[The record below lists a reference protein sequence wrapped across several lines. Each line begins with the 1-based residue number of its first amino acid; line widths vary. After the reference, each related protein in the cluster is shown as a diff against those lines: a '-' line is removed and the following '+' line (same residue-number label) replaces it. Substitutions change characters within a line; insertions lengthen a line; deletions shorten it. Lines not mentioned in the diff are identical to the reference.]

1 MEVLQIVERVGAY
14 AGFAAVIGLAVLSA
28 LYFSQARDL
37 RRLREWAGRAPDRA
51 SRPVAETVRPGA
63 PATSRGGVGAAKGRA
78 TVAPPAT
85 AAGAG
90 APAATPAASGTTA
103 GASTPGEAP
112 GTALA
117 EPEEAAEPDAAP
129 AGPATSTPST
139 TGPGRPGNARPPTS
153 PGVGRPGSARPGG
166 ARPGATGPGSAPA
179 VRSRPVAASPAAAP
193 SERRGLAPRY
203 MALVA
208 AGVVVLGGG
217 IAFGV
222 VQYTST
228 PEAPPP
234 APAPPGDRPIVP
246 SRVTVSVLNGTT
258 RPGLAA
264 QVGDRVE
271 SAGFRLG
278 NVTNAGDQQRAESVV
293 LYAAGGARE
302 ARAVGREL
310 DIEQTERAE
319 NGERDLAGTARVIIV
334 VGADMVQE

>member
-37 RRLREWAGRAPDRA
+37 RRLREWAGRTPERA
-51 SRPVAETVRPGA
+51 SRPPAGTGPMRPA
-63 PATSRGGVGAAKGRA
+63 PRQGGPAASRGGAGTAGRG
-78 TVAPPAT
+78 TVAPSAV
-85 AAGAG
+85 AG
-90 APAATPAASGTTA
+90 APGVGEGPA
-103 GASTPGEAP
+103 GASASGEAP
-112 GTALA
+112 ATALA
-117 EPEEAAEPDAAP
+117 EPEEPAAP
-129 AGPATSTPST
+129 GI
-139 TGPGRPGNARPPTS
+139 
-153 PGVGRPGSARPGG
+153 GRPGSTRPGG
-166 ARPGATGPGSAPA
+166 ARPGAAA
-179 VRSRPVAASPAAAP
+179 AARSRPAAASPAAAAP
-193 SERRGLAPRY
+193 ERRGLAPRY
-203 MALVA
+203 LALVA

-228 PEAPPP
+228 PEAPPL
-234 APAPPGDRPIVP
+234 APPPAGDRPIVP
-246 SRVTVSVLNGTT
+246 SQVTVSVLNGTT
-258 RPGLAA
+258 QPGLAA
-264 QVGDRVE
+264 QVGDQVE

-293 LYAAGGARE
+293 LYSEGGGRE